1 MAKMFY
7 SGEEAATQLG
17 TDESGLKDLV
27 RAGKLREFR
36 DGGSVSY
43 KVSDVDGLAPAM
55 ALETAQ
61 TADASASASGDI
73 ILEAVEDSGVELS
86 PSMSDVISLEDTVS
100 GQTSSGTT
108 AIGKSKEDTVVPSV
122 GVNVF
127 DDDDMDEDVDP
138 LAQTAISDL
147 AGLGLEGAGSGSGIL
162 DLTRE
167 SDDTS
172 LGKDL
177 LSEIYTDDKE
187 GSSAIEMGDATR
199 AGLADTSTDD
209 DEVEVDAAEVFDPE
223 VEVEV
228 SDDTAPVVVR
238 QVIEYA
244 PDAAAKSVTVMMAV
258 GVLVMVVAF
267 LAAAAG
273 VRGLT
278 PSLVETIYANLGM
291 FAGGALGVALLASLI
306 VYLISKRS
314 E

>member
-199 AGLADTSTDD
+199 AGLADTGPDVD
-209 DEVEVDAAEVFDPE
+209 EVDAAEVFDPE

>member
-7 SGEEAATQLG
+7 SGEEAATKLG
-17 TDESGLKDLV
+17 TDDSGLTGLV
-27 RAGKLREFR
+27 REGKLREFR
-36 DGGSVSY
+36 DADSVSY
-43 KVSDVDGLAPAM
+43 KVSDVDALVPAM
-55 ALETAQ
+55 ALETAD
-61 TADASASASGDI
+61 TTDAGASATGDI
-73 ILEAVEDSGVELS
+73 VLEPVEDSGVELS
-86 PSMSDVISLEDTVS
+86 PSMSDIISLDDTDS

-127 DDDDMDEDVDP
+127 DDDDLDEDADP

-147 AGLGLEGAGSGSGIL
+147 AGLGLEGSGSGSGIL

-177 LSEIYTDDKE
+177 LSEIYTDDNE
-187 GSSAIEMGDATR
+187 GSSVVDMGEDTR
-199 AGLADTSTDD
+199 AGLADTGSDVTA
-209 DEVEVDAAEVFDPE
+209 VEVDAEEVLEAEVD
-223 VEVEV
+223 VE
-228 SDDTAPVVVR
+228 SADDAAPVLVR
-238 QVIEYA
+238 QVVEYG
-244 PDAAAKSVTVMMAV
+244 PDAAAKGVTVMMAV

-278 PSLVETIYANLGM
+278 PSLVETIYGKLGM
-291 FAGGALGVALLASLI
+291 FAGGALGLASLGSLV